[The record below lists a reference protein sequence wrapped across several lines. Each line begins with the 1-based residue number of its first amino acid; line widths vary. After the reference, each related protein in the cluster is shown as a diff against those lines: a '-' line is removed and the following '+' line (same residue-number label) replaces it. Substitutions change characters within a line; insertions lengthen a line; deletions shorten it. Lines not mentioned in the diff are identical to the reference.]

1 MNYILQYY
9 QAIKDGS
16 VTVGVW
22 VQLAYE
28 YIVHGL
34 EEKKFFYDAK
44 KANHAINYI
53 EKFCHHAEGALAP
66 QLIKLELWQKAFV
79 ACVFGIVGEDNL
91 RQFREIFLVV
101 GRKNGKSL
109 LLSAIASYC
118 AYSDGEYGARVYF
131 TAPKL
136 EQASIAFDSFVETVK
151 KEPVLWKR
159 SKKRRTDV
167 YVESTNTVIK
177 PLAYSSRKSDGLN
190 CSLVV
195 ADEISSW
202 DPANGL
208 KYYEVLKSSQGA
220 RKQPLLISI
229 SSAGYVNEGPYDE
242 LFKRATRLLKGDS
255 RETRLL
261 PVMYTIDD
269 IQKWDDVNEWQKSNP
284 NLGVSVSVDYLLD
297 ELAVA
302 EGSLSKKAEFI
313 TKYCNIKQ
321 SSSQAWLNAVD
332 VENAYSGEQILPE
345 QFRDCYAICGIDL
358 SRTTD
363 LTAVMFLVERDGI
376 IHIFGE
382 FYLPA
387 EKLQDAI
394 ARDGIPYDIYVQKGW
409 LRLSGDNVI
418 DYHDCQRFIQNM
430 ITVYHIYPLRVMYD
444 RYSAQY
450 LIKDLEA
457 NGCLTDDCHQ
467 GYNMT
472 PGIREFE
479 GMLKDRKIDIGNND
493 LLKVHLLNAA
503 LQNERQTERVKLV
516 KYNQYAH
523 IDGTAAIIDAMI
535 GRQKYWAEIGRQ
547 LTNDRGNRA

>member
-9 QAIKDGS
+9 QQIKDGS
-16 VTVGVW
+16 VVVGEW
-22 VQLAYE
+22 VRLVYE

-44 KANHAINYI
+44 KAEHAINYI

-66 QLIKLELWQKAFV
+66 QLIQLELWQKAFV
-79 ACVFGIVGEDNL
+79 ACVFGIVGPDKL

-118 AYSDGEYGARVYF
+118 AYADGEYGARVYF

-167 YVESTNTVIK
+167 YVDSTNTVIK

-202 DPANGL
+202 DAANGL

-284 NLGVSVSVDYLLD
+284 NMGVSISVDYLLD

-321 SSSQAWLNAVD
+321 SSSQAWLNASD
-332 VENAYSGEQILPE
+332 VEAAYSGEQILPE
-345 QFRDCYAICGIDL
+345 QFNNCYAICGIDL

-394 ARDGIPYDIYVQKGW
+394 ARDGLPYDIYVQKGF
-409 LRLSGDNVI
+409 LKLSGDNVI
-418 DYHDCQRFIQNM
+418 DYHDCQRFIQQM
-430 ITVYHIYPLRVMYD
+430 ITVHRIYPLRVMYD

-523 IDGTAAIIDAMI
+523 IDGAAAIIDAMI

-547 LTNDRGNRA
+547 LTNSRGN

>member
-9 QAIKDGS
+9 QQIKDGS
-16 VTVGVW
+16 VIVGEW
-22 VQLAYE
+22 VRLVYE

-34 EEKKFFYDAK
+34 EEKRFFYDAK
-44 KANHAINYI
+44 KAEHAINYI

-66 QLIKLELWQKAFV
+66 QLIQLELWQKAFV
-79 ACVFGIVGEDNL
+79 ACVFGIVGPDKL

-118 AYSDGEYGARVYF
+118 AYADGEYGARVYF

-167 YVESTNTVIK
+167 YVEGTNTVIK

-202 DPANGL
+202 DAANGL

-284 NLGVSVSVDYLLD
+284 NMGVSISVDYLLD

-332 VENAYSGEQILPE
+332 VENAYSGVQILPE
-345 QFRDCYAICGIDL
+345 QFRDCYAICGVDL

-394 ARDGIPYDIYVQKGW
+394 ARDGIPYDIYVEKGW

-418 DYHDCQRFIQNM
+418 DYQDCQRFIQEM

-479 GMLKDRKIDIGNND
+479 GMLKDRKIDIGDNA
-493 LLKVHLLNAA
+493 LLKIHLLNAA

-535 GRQKYWAEIGRQ
+535 GRQKYWAEIGPQ
-547 LTNDRGNRA
+547 LTNNRGHRA

>member
-9 QAIKDGS
+9 QQIKDGS
-16 VTVGVW
+16 VVVGEW
-22 VQLAYE
+22 VRLVYE

-34 EEKKFFYDAK
+34 EEKRFFYDAK
-44 KANHAINYI
+44 KAEHAINYI

-66 QLIKLELWQKAFV
+66 QLIQLELWQKAFV
-79 ACVFGIVGEDNL
+79 ACVFGIVGPDKL

-118 AYSDGEYGARVYF
+118 AYADGEYGARVYF

-167 YVESTNTVIK
+167 YVEGTNTVIK

-202 DPANGL
+202 DAANGL

-284 NLGVSVSVDYLLD
+284 NMGVSISVDYLLD

-394 ARDGIPYDIYVQKGW
+394 ARDGIPYDIYVQKGF

-430 ITVYHIYPLRVMYD
+430 ITTYHIYPLRVMYD

-479 GMLKDRKIDIGNND
+479 GLLKDRKIDIGNND

-516 KYNQYAH
+516 KYNQTAH
-523 IDGTAAIIDAMI
+523 IDGVAAIIDAMI

>member
-9 QAIKDGS
+9 QQIKDGS
-16 VTVGVW
+16 VVVGEW
-22 VQLAYE
+22 VRLVYE

-34 EEKKFFYDAK
+34 EEKRFFYDAK
-44 KANHAINYI
+44 KAEHAINYI

-66 QLIKLELWQKAFV
+66 QLIQLELWQKAFV
-79 ACVFGIVGEDNL
+79 ACVFGIVGPDKL

-118 AYSDGEYGARVYF
+118 AYADGEYGARVYF

-167 YVESTNTVIK
+167 YVEGTNTVIK

-202 DPANGL
+202 DAANGL

-269 IQKWDDVNEWQKSNP
+269 ITKWDDVNEWQKSNP
-284 NLGVSVSVDYLLD
+284 NMGVSISVDYLLD

-394 ARDGIPYDIYVQKGW
+394 ARDGIPYDIYVEKGW

-418 DYHDCQRFIQNM
+418 DYQDCQRFIQEM

-493 LLKVHLLNAA
+493 LLKIHLLNAA

-535 GRQKYWAEIGRQ
+535 GRQKYWAEIGPQ
-547 LTNDRGNRA
+547 LTNNRGNRA

>member
-9 QAIKDGS
+9 QQIKDGS
-16 VTVGVW
+16 VIVGEW
-22 VQLAYE
+22 VRLVYE

-34 EEKKFFYDAK
+34 EEKRFFYDAK
-44 KANHAINYI
+44 KAEHAINYI

-66 QLIKLELWQKAFV
+66 QLIQLELWQKAFV
-79 ACVFGIVGEDNL
+79 ACVFGIVGPDKL

-118 AYSDGEYGARVYF
+118 AYADGEYGARVYF

-167 YVESTNTVIK
+167 YVEGTNTVIK

-202 DPANGL
+202 DAANGL

-284 NLGVSVSVDYLLD
+284 NMGVSISVDYLLD

-332 VENAYSGEQILPE
+332 VENACGEQILPE
-345 QFRDCYAICGIDL
+345 RFRDCYAICGIDL

-363 LTAVMFLVERDGI
+363 LTAVMFLVEQDGI

-394 ARDGIPYDIYVQKGW
+394 ARDGIPYDIYVEKGW

-418 DYHDCQRFIQNM
+418 DYQDCQRFIQEM

-479 GMLKDRKIDIGNND
+479 GMLKDRKIDIGDNA
-493 LLKVHLLNAA
+493 LLKIHLLNAA

-535 GRQKYWAEIGRQ
+535 GRQKYWAEIGPL
-547 LTNDRGNRA
+547 LTNNRGNRA